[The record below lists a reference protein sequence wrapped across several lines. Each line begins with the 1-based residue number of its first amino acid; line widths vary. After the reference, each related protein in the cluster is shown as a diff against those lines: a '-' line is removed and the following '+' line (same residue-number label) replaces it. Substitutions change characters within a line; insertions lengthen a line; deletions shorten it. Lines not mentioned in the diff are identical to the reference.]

1 MYLEKDM
8 LNMHTKIFVDC
19 NIQPVK
25 PAELQTL
32 PAQLKQGI

>member
-19 NIQPVK
+19 NIQHVK
-25 PAELQTL
+25 PVEFVTL
-32 PAQLKQGI
+32 TAQLKQGI